1 MRSPSGFFLLCCAW
15 YLSCSYVLAESI
27 IDVDTASMATTISI
41 DNDGDL
47 LNMPSFTLREKNEG
61 SEANSAVYT
70 KIKATTRMMNSGHQ
84 ETIWEGVIMDKGHVG
99 FATLVRRANGKISG
113 TFSADEAAYS
123 LTNLADGTLQV
134 RKSLWRDALESGDP
148 DDESEEDEHIPLA
161 ALKAVEKDSEIEAAV
176 FVKPDISGSVRTSIG
191 EGFAAVVNPNNNREL
206 RGGKG
211 RSLQSKPVIDVLVL
225 ITNRAMCES
234 AGRKYGCQA
243 TETNREP
250 LESKIPLLQSQST
263 NAIQSV
269 GVSAEIRIVGVIHLE
284 PSHDYFPGSAAAN
297 VIRTDS
303 NIKQW
308 RDDYGADLVAMITG
322 PGGSYGGWAY
332 YNSFAS
338 TSSYTQMPYYTFTHE
353 RTCLLQQQ
361 CVCFTRSLLII
372 MLSFVS
378 HWKWATT
385 LVAITIGKTLIRTI
399 RLLMDYKYREF

>member
-1 MRSPSGFFLLCCAW
+1 MRTYKRLSLLFCGVLHPSCTYAI
-15 YLSCSYVLAESI
+15 AENI
-27 IDVDTASMATTISI
+27 IDLHTTSMAATISI
-41 DNDGDL
+41 DDESDL
-47 LNMPSFTLREKNEG
+47 LNMPSFILREKNEG
-61 SEANSAVYT
+61 NETNSAAYT
-70 KIKATTRMMNSGHQ
+70 KTKATTRTMNSGHH

-113 TFSADEAAYS
+113 TFSTDEAAYS
-123 LTNLADGTLQV
+123 LTNLADGTVQV
-134 RKSLWRDALESGDP
+134 RKSLWQDALESGDP
-148 DDESEEDEHIPLA
+148 DESEEDEHIPLA

-176 FVKPDISGSVRTSIG
+176 FVKPDISGSVKTSIG
-191 EGFAAVVNPNNNREL
+191 EGFAAVGPNNNSKL

-211 RSLQSKPVIDVLVL
+211 RSLQSGPVIDVLVL

-234 AGRKYGCQA
+234 AGQKYGCQA

-284 PSHDYFPGSAAAN
+284 SSYDYFPGPAAAK
-297 VIRTDS
+297 VIRTDPS
-303 NIKQW
+303 IQKW